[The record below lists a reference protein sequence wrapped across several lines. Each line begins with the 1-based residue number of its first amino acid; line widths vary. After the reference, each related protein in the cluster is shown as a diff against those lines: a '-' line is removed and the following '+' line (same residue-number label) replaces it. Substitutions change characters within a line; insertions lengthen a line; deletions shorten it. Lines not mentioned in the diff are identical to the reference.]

1 MVVSEVPAGLDAAL
15 TARILRER
23 FGAGLSLVRS
33 EGSATCV
40 LGASEVNGRALDVGS
55 MVEHLADKLEWV
67 EALSDAD
74 HVARF
79 RIRDLARRPE
89 RIDEAV
95 AEIGMSRSVL
105 EG

>member
-1 MVVSEVPAGLDAAL
+1 M
-15 TARILRER
+15 
-23 FGAGLSLVRS
+23 
-33 EGSATCV
+33 
-40 LGASEVNGRALDVGS
+40 LGADEVSGRALDVGS
-55 MVEHLADKLEWV
+55 MVEHLAEKLDWV

-89 RIDEAV
+89 RLDEVV